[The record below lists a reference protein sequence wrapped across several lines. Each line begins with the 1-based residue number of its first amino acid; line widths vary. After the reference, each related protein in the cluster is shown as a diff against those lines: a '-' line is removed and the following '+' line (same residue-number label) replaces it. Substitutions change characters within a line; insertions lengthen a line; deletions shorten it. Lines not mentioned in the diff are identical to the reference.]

1 MHRIYTVF
9 TPSSTGIVACSLANL
24 YIRSMQVYCILLYRH
39 FLLLLLLLTIN
50 LEENQIRAWV
60 RWIRQVIQD
69 FLAVA
74 NDGDIAATLGE
85 DRVDESL
92 GDVAGGG

>member
-1 MHRIYTVF
+1 
-9 TPSSTGIVACSLANL
+9 
-24 YIRSMQVYCILLYRH
+24 MQVYCIILLIVIIIY
-39 FLLLLLLLTIN
+39 

-60 RWIRQVIQD
+60 RWIRLVIQN

-74 NDGDIAATLGE
+74 DDGDIAVTLGK

-92 GDVAGGG
+92 GDVAEEGQRLTFCFGRVLAYWLAAARTFVMKMVRMYR

>member
-1 MHRIYTVF
+1 
-9 TPSSTGIVACSLANL
+9 
-24 YIRSMQVYCILLYRH
+24 MQVYCILLYRH

>member
-1 MHRIYTVF
+1 
-9 TPSSTGIVACSLANL
+9 
-24 YIRSMQVYCILLYRH
+24 MQVYCIH
-39 FLLLLLLLTIN
+39 HHLLLVITIY
-50 LEENQIRAWV
+50 LEEDQIRAWV
-60 RWIRQVIQD
+60 RWIRQVIRD

-74 NDGDIAATLGE
+74 NNGDIAATLGE